1 MRTRRNDISI
11 LRCEEDGCGVS
22 FMLVKGPELDEK
34 IGLAVPQRVD
44 RNPGSAEELTGVCGR
59 HTGR

>member
-1 MRTRRNDISI
+1 MRTGRNDIHI

-22 FMLVKGPELDEK
+22 FMHVKGENVDEK
-34 IGLAVPQRVD
+34 IGLAFPRRVD
-44 RNPGSAEELTGVCGR
+44 MDRGEEVTGVCGR